1 MILSY
6 FHDKEDTNMASEE
19 KKQHSSQLVPFSY
32 YKSLIPDYFANVPLH
47 WHGEFEINFV
57 IEGCAEFICGDN
69 KFVSSEG
76 DIIIIPPNMLH
87 AVYPHQNSRQL
98 YDTIVFSH
106 EMLGT
111 AENDR
116 CAAKCLKPLACGNF
130 ELNSLITKEH
140 IRYDEIRAAVETIF
154 SCAKGNTPL
163 LDMLMKSELLRLFWL
178 LETNGDISLNSQ
190 GTSQRIEV
198 IRPAIAYMNENFSE
212 NIKIEQLAEI
222 VCLSKSYF
230 MRRFQAAAG
239 VGAIEYLSQLRIKK
253 ACEFL
258 SQTDKPITETA
269 FVCGFRNVSNF
280 NRLFLKMVGCTPR
293 EYRRFSKA

>member
-1 MILSY
+1 
-6 FHDKEDTNMASEE
+6 MAAEE

-57 IEGCAEFICGDN
+57 LEGCAEFICGDN
-69 KFVSSEG
+69 RFVSSKG

-87 AVYPHQNSRQL
+87 AVYPHDGGRLL

-116 CAAKCLKPLACGNF
+116 CAVTCLKPLVSGGFDLRN
-130 ELNSLITKEH
+130 LITKEH
-140 IRYDEIRAAVETIF
+140 PRYSEIKTAVESIF

-163 LDMLMKSELLRLFWL
+163 LDMLMKSGLLRLFWL
-178 LETNGDISLNSQ
+178 LETNGDISLRAPNAIS
-190 GTSQRIEV
+190 RIEV
-198 IRPAIAYMNENFSE
+198 IRPAIAYMTENYSE
-212 NIKIEQLAEI
+212 DITIEQLAET

-230 MRRFQAAAG
+230 MRRFKEAAG
-239 VGAIEYLSQLRIKK
+239 VGAIAYLSQLRIRK
-253 ACEFL
+253 ACEIL
-258 SQTDKPITETA
+258 SQTDKTAAETA
-269 FVCGFRNVSNF
+269 FACGFRNLSNF
-280 NRLFLKMVGCTPR
+280 NRLFRKIAGCTPK
-293 EYRRFSKA
+293 EYRKLHKA